1 VTTKNAH
8 SWVEVFFQ
16 RQGWLAFEPTPG
28 RFNPVAQSYAT
39 PAPAKPTDG
48 AAPCLTRRGA
58 DPDASCATAKP
69 GSSAAQS
76 PEPQPP
82 RPASTI
88 GLLPPPSAAAK
99 RSHGWRWWA
108 VRILLLLGALF
119 LLSLP
124 LQKLARR
131 RLALA
136 TASGPRDRVLAA
148 YRLMADRASDV
159 GLRRRPHETLQEYRG
174 RLKSEV
180 AFSNGHVDRLTS
192 LATLAAYSE
201 AEVSIADAD
210 QAVAAARVAAK
221 DISRSSGPA
230 MRVAGWFRIERV
242 RG

>member
-1 VTTKNAH
+1 
-8 SWVEVFFQ
+8 
-16 RQGWLAFEPTPG
+16 
-28 RFNPVAQSYAT
+28 
-39 PAPAKPTDG
+39 
-48 AAPCLTRRGA
+48 
-58 DPDASCATAKP
+58 
-69 GSSAAQS
+69 
-76 PEPQPP
+76 
-82 RPASTI
+82 
-88 GLLPPPSAAAK
+88 
-99 RSHGWRWWA
+99 
-108 VRILLLLGALF
+108 VRILLLLGGLF

-136 TASGPRDRVLAA
+136 TASAPRDRVLAA

-174 RLKSEV
+174 RLKAEV
-180 AFSNGHVDRLTS
+180 NFSDGHVDRLTS

-201 AEVSIADAD
+201 AEVSIADAN

-221 DISRSSGPA
+221 DIARSSGPA